1 MAIADAIQ
9 FETFNTEGASNGSG
23 IELGDDFNTFRKKT
37 NGIINSGGGRLKI
50 FSHTLIKYVNN
61 QLSFENNFNIA
72 NVTYGIVG
80 SHQAFTLRFTNP
92 SEEGNYYCFGTGG
105 STNQTISLP
114 TARGPAENS
123 STDVGTIHFYNADEN
138 KVTVSFESEISG
150 YRFFSSL
157 FNTISVVIYTTDA

>member
-50 FSHTLIKYVNN
+50 FAHTLIKYVNN

-72 NVTYGIVG
+72 NVVQICKKTAITNRIVCIFL
-80 SHQAFTLRFTNP
+80 AFKSMVN
-92 SEEGNYYCFGTGG
+92 
-105 STNQTISLP
+105 
-114 TARGPAENS
+114 
-123 STDVGTIHFYNADEN
+123 
-138 KVTVSFESEISG
+138 
-150 YRFFSSL
+150 
-157 FNTISVVIYTTDA
+157 